1 MKDKVG
7 KSILIVGGSASAYS
21 FAKKL
26 SLLDE
31 IGKVFVAP
39 GNDAMKEFSTVI
51 DIREDRLEELLEF
64 ALENDIDMTIV
75 TGEKAIKSDI
85 ATFFQQHGQMIFAP
99 SFASAEICTSKTA
112 GKKFM
117 YKTRILCPKFAIF
130 DKPSMAIDYAKDR
143 APVVVKTD
151 EHQGRNGTLVCN
163 ASSIAKAYIED
174 LFDSGENKVVIEDYI
189 LGHEFSYYVIT
200 DGYRALPLGSVAN
213 YKYALE
219 GNGGL
224 VTEGM
229 GAFVPDYKVTEQ
241 TEKRI
246 LQQMIYPTLNTL
258 ARNQTPYVGILGID
272 CIINSQDQVFAIE
285 FNSFLQ
291 EPDCQAILALLDEDL
306 YQMLHACVVGS
317 FADDYEKIDIADCY
331 AASCV
336 LTSNKKTVST
346 PSSIIYGL
354 DELEDETEVAHFN
367 TQKNAYLEY
376 ETTGDRTLVLT
387 RTARTLSRAVESLYD
402 EVSLIK
408 FDGMKYRKDIGK

>member
-1 MKDKVG
+1 MEDKVG

-21 FAKKL
+21 LAKKL

-31 IGKVFVAP
+31 IGKIFVAP

-51 DIREDRLEELLEF
+51 DIREDSIEELLEF
-64 ALENDIDMTIV
+64 SLENAIDITIA

-85 ATFFQQHGQMIFAP
+85 ATIFQQHGQMIFAP
-99 SFASAEICTSKTA
+99 SYASAEICTSKTT

-130 DKPSMAIDYAKDR
+130 DKPSMAIDYVKDR
-143 APVVVKTD
+143 SPVVVKTD

-163 ASSIAKAYIED
+163 SFPIAKAYIED
-174 LFDSGENKVVIEDYI
+174 LFESGESKVVVEDYI

-219 GNGGL
+219 GNGGII
-224 VTEGM
+224 TEGM
-229 GAFVPDYKVTEQ
+229 GAFSPDYKVTEHI
-241 TEKRI
+241 EKRI
-246 LQQMIYPTLNTL
+246 LQQMIYPTLNSL
-258 ARNQTPYVGILGID
+258 ARNQTPYVGILGVD
-272 CIINSQDQVFAIE
+272 CIVNNQDQVFAIE

-291 EPDCQAILALLDEDL
+291 EPDCQAVLALLDEDL
-306 YQMLHACVVGS
+306 YQMIHACVVGS

-336 LTSNKKTVST
+336 LTSTKKMATDQN
-346 PSSIIYGL
+346 PIIYGL
-354 DELEDETEVAHFN
+354 DDLDDETEVAHFN
-367 TQKNAYLEY
+367 TKKNLYLEY
-376 ETTGDRTLVLT
+376 EATGDRTLVLT

-402 EVSLIK
+402 EVSLIQY
-408 FDGMKYRKDIGK
+408 DGKKYRKDIGK